1 MTLTDEDFKA
11 LLSAPESD
19 RLERKRDLSG
29 SASRAVR
36 EAICAFGN
44 DMAGHGSAGHLI
56 IGIEDTGKP
65 SGLEVT
71 DTLLRQ
77 LADIRYDGQIVPPPV
92 MFVEQRNIDGSSYAL
107 VTVLPADSPPVR
119 YQGKIC
125 VRVGPRRGYADAQE
139 ERILNERRRFR
150 DKPFDV
156 QPVFGT
162 SLSDIST
169 ARFLEDYLPKAVHPD
184 VLAENE
190 RTLEQ
195 KLASTKMV
203 RLADDPV
210 PTVLGMLVLGRTP
223 REHLPGD
230 YIQFLRIDGEQLH
243 DPVVDELLIEGSVG
257 DLVRRAEE
265 KVEANNRVQVRF
277 ADVVTEQRKYLYPLA
292 AVQQFLRNAV
302 LHRNY
307 EGTNAPVRVYFFN
320 DRLEITSPG
329 GPYGQVNASN
339 FGNAGITDY
348 RNPNLA
354 EAMRAMGLIQRFGA
368 GIALAQKYLRENGNP
383 EATFEV
389 TEQWVKV
396 VLSSSETPG

>member
-1 MTLTDEDFKA
+1 MTLSAEEFKT

-19 RLERKRDLSG
+19 LLERKRDMSG
-29 SASRAVR
+29 SASRAIR
-36 EAICAFGN
+36 EAICSFSN
-44 DMAGHGSAGHLI
+44 DMAGHGTAGHILI
-56 IGIEDTGKP
+56 GLDDSGKP
-65 SGLEVT
+65 SGLIVT
-71 DTLLRQ
+71 DALLRQ
-77 LADIRYDGQIVPPPV
+77 LADIRYDGQIVPPPA
-92 MFVEQRNIDGSSYAL
+92 MFVEQYEEDGYAYAL

-119 YQGKIC
+119 YQGRIC
-125 VRVGPRRGYADAQE
+125 VRIGPRRGYADAQE

-156 QPVFGT
+156 QPALGST
-162 SLSDIST
+162 LADLST
-169 ARFLEDYLPKAVHPD
+169 LRFLEEYLPKAVHPD
-184 VLAENE
+184 VLAQNE

-203 RLADDPV
+203 RLAEDPV

-243 DPVVDELLIEGSVG
+243 DPVVDELFIEGSIV

-277 ADVVTEQRKYLYPLA
+277 ADVVTEQRKSLYPLA

-320 DRLEITSPG
+320 NRLEITSPG

-339 FGNAGITDY
+339 FGSPGITDY

-354 EAMRAMGLIQRFGA
+354 EAMRALGLIQRFGA

-389 TEQWVKV
+389 TDQWVKV
-396 VLSSSETPG
+396 VLKISAVL